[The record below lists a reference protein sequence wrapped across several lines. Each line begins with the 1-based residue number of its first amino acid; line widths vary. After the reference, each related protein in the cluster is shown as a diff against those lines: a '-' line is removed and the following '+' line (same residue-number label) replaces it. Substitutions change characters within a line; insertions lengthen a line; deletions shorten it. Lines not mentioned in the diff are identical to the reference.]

1 MFNFP
6 ALPDHILIWIFGI
19 ILPFLSGLQSEKLQG
34 KIIFNESS
42 RRRLYLANSLMLAL
56 SGASILIVWF
66 FKDRDFKFLGFN
78 DAIQFSTPLW
88 MVLGIFILAYGID
101 VFFTARAMHQKKE
114 NKEEDWFEKS
124 SFLPEKSR
132 ELPAYILLCICAGVF
147 EEIIYRGFMVTYFL
161 PTDDPTSFPILA
173 LVAPSVLFSMAHYYQ
188 GWASVLKIFIFSTLL
203 SWIFITSKSIYLNM
217 VLHFLIDLISGV
229 VMMLSNSQGRG
240 TRDRGRGKGITAE
253 V

>member
-34 KIIFNESS
+34 KIIFNKES
-42 RRRLYLANSLMLAL
+42 RKRLYLANSVMLAL
-56 SGASILIVWF
+56 SGSSILLLWF
-66 FKDRDFKFLGFN
+66 FKDRDFNILGFN
-78 DAIQFSTPLW
+78 KAIQFSTPLFL
-88 MVLGIFILAYGID
+88 VLAIFIIAYAID
-101 VFFTARAMHQKKE
+101 VFFTIRQIKLAKE
-114 NKEEDWFEKS
+114 NEQKDWFEKS
-124 SFLPEKSR
+124 SFLPEKFR

-161 PTDDPTSFPILA
+161 PTDAPSTFPILA
-173 LVAPSVLFSMAHYYQ
+173 LLAPSVLFSMAHYYQ
-188 GWASVLKIFIFSTLL
+188 GWTSVLKIFIFSTLL

-229 VMMLSNSQGRG
+229 IMMRKIQPG
-240 TRDRGRGKGITAE
+240 TRD
-253 V
+253 